1 MIEKL
6 NEFSTDSLS
15 ALRVMT
21 GLMFLQHGTQKILSF
36 PEAPA
41 WEVAAFSLSWTAG
54 MMELIGGALIVL
66 GLFTRPVAFLLSGL
80 MACAYFMA
88 HAVQNFYPILNGGE
102 LSILFC
108 FTFLYLVFAGPGRW
122 SLDAKMGRS

>member
-6 NEFSTDSLS
+6 NSFRTDLLSL
-15 ALRVMT
+15 LRIMA
-21 GLMFLQHGTQKILSF
+21 GLMFMQHGTQKILNF

-41 WEVAAFSLSWTAG
+41 WEVATFSLPWIAG
-54 MMELIGGALIVL
+54 MMELIGGAMIVL
-66 GLFTRPVAFLLSGL
+66 GLFTRPVAFVLSGL

-88 HAVQNFYPILNGGE
+88 HASQSFYPLLNGGE
-102 LSILFC
+102 LAILFC
-108 FTFLYLVFAGPGRW
+108 CIFLYFVFAGPGRW